1 MKMQIKHLTVILAMV
16 LIGCGGVM
24 PIKNVDNA
32 PVTASSTRKV
42 ELATV
47 RQAIVRAGATLG
59 WKMED
64 DGPNKLIAT
73 LNIRTHK
80 AVVEIPYSEKN
91 YSIKY
96 LSSVNLHEQSGN
108 IHNNYNGWIANL
120 QRDIDIQLADR

>member
-1 MKMQIKHLTVILAMV
+1 MLLATV
-16 LIGCGGVM
+16 LIGCGGAM

-73 LNIRTHK
+73 LSIRTHK
-80 AVVEIPYSEKN
+80 AVVEIPYSEKS

-108 IHNNYNGWIANL
+108 IHKNYNGWISNL